1 MRGEVADGVVK
12 LGRCVDDRLRMVS
25 KACQMAAVLLGEK
38 RLLGSAL
45 AAVVELQGF
54 ITESREEEL
63 ARVVERK

>member
-1 MRGEVADGVVK
+1 
-12 LGRCVDDRLRMVS
+12 MVS
-25 KACQMAAVLLGEK
+25 KARQMAAILLGEK

-54 ITESREEEL
+54 IAESREEEL